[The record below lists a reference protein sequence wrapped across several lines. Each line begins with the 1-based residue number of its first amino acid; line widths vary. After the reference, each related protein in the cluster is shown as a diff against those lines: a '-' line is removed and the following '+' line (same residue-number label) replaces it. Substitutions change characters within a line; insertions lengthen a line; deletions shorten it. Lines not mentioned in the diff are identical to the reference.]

1 MHVILVDNASQDGSL
16 DILEGLDLAV
26 AGTGRNGGFGFG
38 CNVGWRLGAAPFT
51 LFLNPDATMSAVDVL
66 ALADALEATS
76 HRPVLRQGR
85 GW

>member
-26 AGTGRNGGFGFG
+26 AGTGCNGGFGFG
-38 CNVGWRLGAAPFT
+38 CVGWRLGAAPFT
-51 LFLNPDATMSAVDVL
+51 LFRNPDVTMSAVDVL
-66 ALADALEATS
+66 ALADTLEATS
-76 HRPVLRQGR
+76 RRPVLRQGR